1 MLSPAQTPSA
11 QLMAEIRRYITAH
24 LRDVAESIE
33 EMPCEMPHHTHSSF
47 EKVRERYGAVRKR
60 GVRTESPIRG
70 AGIVCPRFGTH
81 MDGILSRL
89 RSRLDKADETFSERL
104 LRLIG
109 ERGMTDVEVYKR
121 AGIDRKHFSK
131 MRSDKNYQPKIKVV
145 YALIFALGLNLD
157 EAKDLLVSAGYG
169 ISPAREYDLVM
180 EFCIMEGYD
189 IDTVNGILY
198 EMGMDV
204 LM

>member
-1 MLSPAQTPSA
+1 MPSPAQTPSV
-11 QLMAEIRRYITAH
+11 QIMAEIRRYIAEH
-24 LRDVAESIE
+24 LWDAAESIE
-33 EMPCEMPHHTHSSF
+33 NVPRRAHSPF
-47 EKVRERYGAVRKR
+47 EKVREQYGAVRKR
-60 GVRTESPIRG
+60 GVRAESPIRG

>member
-1 MLSPAQTPSA
+1 MPSPAQTPSV
-11 QLMAEIRRYITAH
+11 QIMAEIRRYIAEH
-24 LRDVAESIE
+24 LWDAAESIE
-33 EMPCEMPHHTHSSF
+33 NVPRRAPSPF
-47 EKVRERYGAVRKR
+47 EKVREQYGAVRKR

-109 ERGMTDVEVYKR
+109 ECGMTDVEVYKR

>member
-1 MLSPAQTPSA
+1 MPFPAQTPSA
-11 QLMAEIRRYITAH
+11 QIMAEIRRYIAEH
-24 LRDVAESIE
+24 LRDAADSIE
-33 EMPCEMPHHTHSSF
+33 NVPRRAHSPF

-60 GVRTESPIRG
+60 GVRAESPIRG

-81 MDGILSRL
+81 LDGILSRL

-131 MRSDKNYQPKIKVV
+131 MRNDKNYQPKIKVV
-145 YALIFALGLNLD
+145 YALIFALRLNLD

>member
-1 MLSPAQTPSA
+1 MPSPAQTPSV
-11 QLMAEIRRYITAH
+11 QIMAEIRRYIAEH
-24 LRDVAESIE
+24 LRDAAESIE
-33 EMPCEMPHHTHSSF
+33 NVPRHAHSPF

-60 GVRTESPIRG
+60 GVRAESPIHG

-81 MDGILSRL
+81 LDGILSRL

-145 YALIFALGLNLD
+145 YALIFALRLNLD